1 MCRGGNIIFRR
12 SMRDSLIMFFSPTV
26 RCFLTGQSF
35 SSFVPSVSL
44 WLCCPTGRWNKNIFF
59 FFFTIFW
66 IATCWPSKK
75 LTIFRSTQMINSC
88 SLFLRS
94 SKTATTFAKHF
105 EWNDDT
111 QYTMNI
117 VALEQTGWND
127 YTHEG
132 NHFIKKNDNKSTF
145 SFLKCYI

>member
-1 MCRGGNIIFRR
+1 
-12 SMRDSLIMFFSPTV
+12 MRDSLMMFFSPIV
-26 RCFLTGQSF
+26 RGVFLQASLF
-35 SSFVPSVSL
+35 QVLFPVSL
-44 WLCCPTGRWNKNIFF
+44 FGSAVPQTDETRIFFF
-59 FFFTIFW
+59 FFFTIFCK
-66 IATCWPSKK
+66 ATCWPSKK

-111 QYTMNI
+111 QYTMNT

>member
-1 MCRGGNIIFRR
+1 MCRGGNNLPAVDERFIDDVLLTNCQMFSYRPVFFKFC
-12 SMRDSLIMFFSPTV
+12 SQSL
-26 RCFLTGQSF
+26 
-35 SSFVPSVSL
+35 SL
-44 WLCCPTGRWNKNIFF
+44 ALLSHRQMKQEYFF
-59 FFFTIFW
+59 FFFTIFCK
-66 IATCWPSKK
+66 ATCWPSKK
-75 LTIFRSTQMINSC
+75 LTISRSTQIINSC

-111 QYTMNI
+111 QYTMNT